1 MGNLSVVLPKSQKTV
16 SIRVDRKKMKTCRLK
31 IYPDQTAIISVPVG
45 VSDDWIQSF
54 LNQKSMWIEKKLE
67 QFAATSGY
75 ASTNEIR
82 NGQSIKMFGEDLIFA
97 VTQGNKS
104 YIYREGRNICISTP
118 DINDQEKLMMQFD
131 RWWRKEALDFLTTR
145 VKELYPI
152 IGKYGKPEP
161 QIYLRK
167 MRTLWGSCSVNRQAI
182 TFNQY
187 LIKAKPAC
195 IDYVVLHE
203 LSHFIY
209 PNHSKQFYDFLSI
222 HMPDWR
228 ERKKI
233 LDQEVVHGL

>member
-1 MGNLSVVLPKSQKTV
+1 MENLSVVLPKSQKTV
-16 SIRVDRKKMKTCRLK
+16 PIRVDRKKVKTCRLK
-31 IYPDQTAIISVPVG
+31 IYPDRTAIISVPFG
-45 VSDDWIQSF
+45 VPDDWIQSF

-82 NGQSIKMFGEDLIFA
+82 NGQSIKMFGEDLIFS
-97 VTQGNKS
+97 VTQSNKNC
-104 YIYREGRNICISTP
+104 IYREGRNICIGST
-118 DINDQEKLMMQFD
+118 DINDQEKLMKQFE
-131 RWWRKEALDFLTTR
+131 RWWRKEALDFIKTR

-152 IGKYGKPEP
+152 IGKYGKPQP
-161 QIYLRK
+161 GIYLRR
-167 MRTLWGSCSVNRQAI
+167 MRTLWGSCSVNRQAV

-222 HMPDWR
+222 HMPDWK

-233 LDQEVVHGL
+233 LDQDVVHGL

>member
-1 MGNLSVVLPKSQKTV
+1 MENLSVVLPKSQKAV
-16 SIRVDRKKMKTCRLK
+16 PIRVDRKKMKTCRLK
-31 IYPDQTAIISVPVG
+31 IYPDQTAIISVPFG
-45 VSDDWIQSF
+45 VSYDWIQSF

-97 VTQGNKS
+97 VTQSNKNS
-104 YIYREGRNICISTP
+104 IYREGRNICISSI
-118 DINDQEKLMMQFD
+118 DINDQENLMKQFD
-131 RWWRKEALDFLTTR
+131 RWWRKEALDFLKTR
-145 VKELYPI
+145 VEELYPI
-152 IGKYGKPEP
+152 IGKYGKPQP
-161 QIYLRK
+161 RIYLRK
-167 MRTLWGSCSVNRQAI
+167 MRTLWGSCSVNRQVV

-222 HMPDWR
+222 HMPDWK

-233 LDQEVVHGL
+233 LDQDVVHGL